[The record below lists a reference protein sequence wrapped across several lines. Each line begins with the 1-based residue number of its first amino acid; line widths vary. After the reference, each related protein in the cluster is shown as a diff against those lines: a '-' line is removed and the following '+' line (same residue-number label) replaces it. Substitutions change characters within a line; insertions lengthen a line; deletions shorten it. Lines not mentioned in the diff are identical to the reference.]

1 MSTPSV
7 SERRAPGQVVLVGA
21 ATRDEIEMI
30 AAAFPGAEVVRRAWA
45 IEGLAAICVLWRTD
59 RERRCWGLPAE
70 RPIAL
75 VLAQSMHGDGELPS
89 LLGAIERRFAGVELW
104 RSDGAAVAPAA
115 VPSPAGPRPPE
126 RRSARGESCVSPSV
140 TPEEIRMLLA
150 DSDED
155 RDSGGRSSDAP
166 NEPEARA

>member
-1 MSTPSV
+1 MSTPPL
-7 SERRAPGQVVLVGA
+7 SERRVPGQVVLVGA

-30 AAAFPGAEVVRRAWA
+30 AAAFPGTEIVHREWA

-70 RPIAL
+70 RRIAL
-75 VLAQSMHGDGELPS
+75 VLAESMHGDGDLPS
-89 LLGAIERRFAGVELW
+89 LLGAIERRFGGVELW
-104 RSDGAAVAPAA
+104 RNDGEAVAPVGA
-115 VPSPAGPRPPE
+115 PSPAGPRPPE
-126 RRSARGESCVSPSV
+126 RRGARGETGVSPSV

-155 RDSGGRSSDAP
+155 GDAGGRSSDAP